1 MKLQKIK
8 RYNKYNIQNSR
19 IIKALKVPREKL
31 NQTIKKAQI
40 INKILNKIL
49 INASLFY
56 NIFSILAIKKR
67 GMTTSLFFDRYK
79 PIYSAAIFAAI
90 AASLAA
96 FALFLRLT

>member
-67 GMTTSLFFDRYK
+67 GMTTSLFLTDTNLFI
-79 PIYSAAIFAAI
+79 PLQYSPQ
-90 AASLAA
+90 LP
-96 FALFLRLT
+96 LL

>member
-19 IIKALKVPREKL
+19 IIKALKVQREKL

-49 INASLFY
+49 INTSLFY

-67 GMTTSLFFDRYK
+67 GMTTSLFLTDTNLFI
-79 PIYSAAIFAAI
+79 PLQYSPQ
-90 AASLAA
+90 LP
-96 FALFLRLT
+96 LL

>member
-8 RYNKYNIQNSR
+8 CYNKYNIQNSR
-19 IIKALKVPREKL
+19 IIKALKVQREKL

-49 INASLFY
+49 INTSLFY

-67 GMTTSLFFDRYK
+67 GMTTSLFLTDTNLFI
-79 PIYSAAIFAAI
+79 PLQYSPQ
-90 AASLAA
+90 LP
-96 FALFLRLT
+96 LL